1 MMHAPIGRLA
11 LGVLLHG
18 SGGHWA
24 GWRHPQGA
32 ASGQLDYPLHA
43 FLAMELE
50 RGRIDAIFR
59 PDLLAPWGEGPG
71 LNKAARADHF
81 EPLTLL
87 SGLAGATQHLGL
99 VATGSTTYWPAD
111 RLARRFASL
120 DTISGGRAGWN
131 IVTSYHLARELA
143 TLDIMSGG
151 RAGLLLDP
159 QPDATERATGLLVR
173 QEAPAAR
180 RRAEEYLGVLQG
192 LWDSFDDDAFV
203 HDRATG
209 VCFRADGMHPLDHDG
224 PHYRVAGPLNIA
236 RPPQGHPVTLAA
248 WVRRPGRTARLPGHK
263 PAHPLPDTPDR
274 PPVPRRRASRGHR
287 RTHPAAAARGAPHRP
302 PDRPARRT
310 GLAGVLRRPH
320 AAHVARARTRPV
332 RLTRRP
338 HAAEP
343 TGPRT
348 ARGLAGPPL
357 GVIFPPFFSPD
368 RRRWSCCGPA
378 HCGGSPGRG
387 WWC

>member
-32 ASGQLDYPLHA
+32 ASGQLDYPFHE
-43 FLAMELE
+43 FLAMKLE

-151 RAGLLLDP
+151 RAGLPLDP

-180 RRAEEYLGVLQG
+180 RRAEEYLGVHQG

-236 RPPQGHPVTLAA
+236 APPQGHPVTLAA
-248 WVRRPGRTARLPGHK
+248 WGPTADRAG
-263 PAHPLPDTPDR
+263 LPDYQVTNRPTPSRTLRIAPLSLAAEPPEDTVARIRRLLHEER
-274 PPVPRRRASRGHR
+274 PTGLLIDLLGGPASLEFFAARTLPMLREHGLAPCASR
-287 RTHPAAAARGAPHRP
+287 AARTLRSRLGLEQPA
-302 PDRPARRT
+302 DRPARRS
-310 GLAGVLRRPH
+310 A
-320 AAHVARARTRPV
+320 
-332 RLTRRP
+332 
-338 HAAEP
+338 
-343 TGPRT
+343 
-348 ARGLAGPPL
+348 
-357 GVIFPPFFSPD
+357 
-368 RRRWSCCGPA
+368 
-378 HCGGSPGRG
+378 
-387 WWC
+387 